1 MSARQPR
8 ASHLHSHT
16 PGAVTGVDKLRL
28 RVITDGVDSVRVG
41 FTALS
46 LLAAHLATLPAEAG
60 GALTMR

>member
-1 MSARQPR
+1 MHECQA
-8 ASHLHSHT
+8 AYLHSHT

-41 FTALS
+41 FAALS
-46 LLAAHLATLPAEAG
+46 LLAAQLTTLLAEAG